1 MKIKNLVY
9 TLLVLII
16 GGFIAYRVVSN
27 SKKGG
32 DSKDKGG
39 KDKPMNVSGIVIKT
53 QVFKN
58 NLSLS
63 GSIEANEQVEI
74 RSEVSGIVEA
84 ISFQEGSFVN
94 KGQVLFKVNDQE
106 LKAQLIQATTKEGL
120 AAENA
125 RRAKLLLQKEAI
137 SQEEYDVA
145 RAEHKSTQAQVQL
158 IRAQIAKTSV
168 RAPFS
173 GKIGLRSISPGTYI
187 TPTTLVANLVNIGKL
202 KITFSVPEKYASQI
216 KLNTNITFSVS
227 GTTQKYHG
235 VVYAIE
241 PEVATATRTLQV
253 RAIADNK
260 EGKLF
265 PGTFANVEL
274 PLDVINDA
282 IIVPTEAIVPI
293 QNGKK
298 VFISEKGMAKEVK
311 VEASTRTDA
320 SILILSGLKAGDTLL
335 TTGVMA
341 LKDETPVKVKIRSFE
356 RDDDSEVASIRSIKT
371 VMQNNPNIYN
381 AFGSDRAALGYA
393 TKEVAQ
399 RTIEAELVDAKIPQ
413 EKRDMFSQAILGKI
427 NTYTVTPKGSWGVNT
442 QPSLSLQ
449 IDGMAVNKTINLKT
463 NVLDKDLNYLIK
475 YYPHI
480 FIISD
485 AVRRI
490 KAGEN
495 IDKITQ
501 DL

>member
-145 RAEHKSTQAQVQL
+145 RAEHKSTQAHPL
-158 IRAQIAKTSV
+158 AKSSAPVAMPTS
-168 RAPFS
+168 R
-173 GKIGLRSISPGTYI
+173 
-187 TPTTLVANLVNIGKL
+187 
-202 KITFSVPEKYASQI
+202 
-216 KLNTNITFSVS
+216 
-227 GTTQKYHG
+227 
-235 VVYAIE
+235 
-241 PEVATATRTLQV
+241 EV
-253 RAIADNK
+253 
-260 EGKLF
+260 
-265 PGTFANVEL
+265 
-274 PLDVINDA
+274 
-282 IIVPTEAIVPI
+282 
-293 QNGKK
+293 
-298 VFISEKGMAKEVK
+298 
-311 VEASTRTDA
+311 
-320 SILILSGLKAGDTLL
+320 
-335 TTGVMA
+335 
-341 LKDETPVKVKIRSFE
+341 
-356 RDDDSEVASIRSIKT
+356 
-371 VMQNNPNIYN
+371 
-381 AFGSDRAALGYA
+381 
-393 TKEVAQ
+393 
-399 RTIEAELVDAKIPQ
+399 
-413 EKRDMFSQAILGKI
+413 
-427 NTYTVTPKGSWGVNT
+427 
-442 QPSLSLQ
+442 
-449 IDGMAVNKTINLKT
+449 
-463 NVLDKDLNYLIK
+463 
-475 YYPHI
+475 
-480 FIISD
+480 
-485 AVRRI
+485 
-490 KAGEN
+490 
-495 IDKITQ
+495 
-501 DL
+501 